1 VGLEI
6 GGPIT
11 PALALSAS
19 VEISARRLLQ
29 AGFSRRSRT
38 RSAVEDVFAI
48 GVNGWGP

>member
-29 AGFSRRSRT
+29 AGFLDGRGRVLLST
-38 RSAVEDVFAI
+38 TCLPSA
-48 GVNGWGP
+48 